1 MREEGGGPTYRV
13 LLPKLVI
20 NLLVQFGTV
29 DFLVQVDR
37 RLYCLFAGT
46 YWYGWYIL
54 VWLLVRY
61 SLVRLVHFGMVTGE
75 VHFGMVT
82 GEVQLG
88 TVGTFWYGYW

>member
-1 MREEGGGPTYRV
+1 MR
-13 LLPKLVI
+13 
-20 NLLVQFGTV
+20 
-29 DFLVQVDR
+29 
-37 RLYCLFAGT
+37 
-46 YWYGWYIL
+46 YIL

-61 SLVRLVHFGMVTGE
+61 SWVRF

>member
-1 MREEGGGPTYRV
+1 M
-13 LLPKLVI
+13 
-20 NLLVQFGTV
+20 
-29 DFLVQVDR
+29 
-37 RLYCLFAGT
+37 
-46 YWYGWYIL
+46 YGWYIL

-61 SLVRLVHFGMVTGE
+61 SWVRL